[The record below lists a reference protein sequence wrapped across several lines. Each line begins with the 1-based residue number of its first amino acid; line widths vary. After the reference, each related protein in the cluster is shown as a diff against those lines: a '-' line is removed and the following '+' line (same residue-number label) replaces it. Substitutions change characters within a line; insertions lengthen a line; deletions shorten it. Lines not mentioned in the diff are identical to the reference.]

1 MAHAQK
7 SHNEQLTK
15 ARAAASPLADEE
27 AAMLAAAEP
36 LATPA
41 TVIERLR
48 AIRPPEGAEI
58 DSDSRLVRLASAAS
72 GGASGNA
79 SGGAAVSSRLELY
92 PRGMDA
98 ERALK
103 LSIGAVA
110 GAKTLSEEQLRERV
124 TSRYPEAAPLP
135 PRPALDRLLAAAGLD
150 LTFDEASQTFVA
162 PAHDAR
168 SVTSGSTFLPRFPT
182 ALPAGS
188 PPGAAG
194 TAAATTPPE
203 VADAQAFEQRLFR
216 AIQNGTF
223 LQLVVVPREYDRAAE
238 ECVRRFGVV
247 PIDVEQVVLDS
258 LRESAAALDVDW
270 NLVLAADEDTS
281 GPDWHN
287 LRQLVEQAR
296 PLIAGRLFAPDA
308 VSLLLYADILVRY
321 GLKTLLAEKYQQIGS
336 PGGPQG
342 IWLLL
347 PGSHVALIDG
357 QAVGVTGQQAIVSE
371 SWLQN
376 LHRTGRT
383 ALAGA

>member
-1 MAHAQK
+1 
-7 SHNEQLTK
+7 
-15 ARAAASPLADEE
+15 
-27 AAMLAAAEP
+27 
-36 LATPA
+36 
-41 TVIERLR
+41 
-48 AIRPPEGAEI
+48 
-58 DSDSRLVRLASAAS
+58 
-72 GGASGNA
+72 
-79 SGGAAVSSRLELY
+79 
-92 PRGMDA
+92 
-98 ERALK
+98 
-103 LSIGAVA
+103 
-110 GAKTLSEEQLRERV
+110 
-124 TSRYPEAAPLP
+124 
-135 PRPALDRLLAAAGLD
+135 
-150 LTFDEASQTFVA
+150 
-162 PAHDAR
+162 
-168 SVTSGSTFLPRFPT
+168 
-182 ALPAGS
+182 
-188 PPGAAG
+188 
-194 TAAATTPPE
+194 
-203 VADAQAFEQRLFR
+203 
-216 AIQNGTF
+216 
-223 LQLVVVPREYDRAAE
+223 
-238 ECVRRFGVV
+238 V